1 MSLTKD
7 ERQLIQD
14 THDAG
19 IEVKTV
25 LLGANGDDGLVGEV
39 KHIAKSHYKL
49 RLCFWLLVSSLL
61 ASGVISAKVLGVFH
75 FNQ

>member
-1 MSLTKD
+1 MSLTKE

-39 KHIAKSHYKL
+39 RRLAKSYYKL
-49 RLCFWLLVSSLL
+49 RLRFWILVSTLV
-61 ASGVISAKVLGVFH
+61 ASGVISANALGAFR
-75 FNQ
+75 